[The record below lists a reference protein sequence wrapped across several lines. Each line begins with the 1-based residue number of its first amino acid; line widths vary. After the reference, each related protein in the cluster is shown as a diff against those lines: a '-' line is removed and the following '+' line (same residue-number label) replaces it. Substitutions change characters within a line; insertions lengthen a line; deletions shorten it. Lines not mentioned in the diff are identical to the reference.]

1 MRTNHQTLRTFASA
15 AAMSLALA
23 GAGGCEQAS
32 AVAVSGNGEAFNR
45 SAHQLSLGSVLEFS
59 GSYGAGCVD
68 RSGQWS
74 VATTTLSS
82 MTNPALSVVRNNTA
96 CQLSLEMM
104 RIGPSEA
111 AATMLVADDPIQLG
125 ATFKPVATAFRIM
138 AAGAVT
144 LYANFRVTPDIAFGS
159 NFSIQGMYS
168 DDPTQAAADVSAI
181 YEVVSSSAS
190 AADVPPPNYGTDA
203 SSLSLKVDA
212 AKLVTQAS
220 GAVQLIDMVQPGESY
235 VISNMDFGAAPSYG
249 DVDQQFSTGT
259 QTAISGVNPVIA
271 AADLNLI
278 GADLNQPLFR
288 SIIIAHAAADVRSYQ
303 VIAIR
308 FLGP

>member
-1 MRTNHQTLRTFASA
+1 MRMNNQTLRTFASA

-23 GAGGCEQAS
+23 GAGGCDQPS

-45 SAHQLSLGSVLEFS
+45 ATHQLSFGSILEFS
-59 GSYGAGCVD
+59 GSYGAGCVA
-68 RSGQWS
+68 RTGQWS
-74 VATTTLSS
+74 VATTALNS
-82 MTNPALSVVRNNTA
+82 MTYPALSVVRNNTA

-104 RIGPSEA
+104 RIGPTEA
-111 AATMLVADDPIQLG
+111 ASSMHVADDPIQLG
-125 ATFKPVATAFRIM
+125 AAFKPVATPFRLM

-144 LYANFRVTPDIAFGS
+144 LYANFRVTPDIAFGGD
-159 NFSIQGMYS
+159 FSIQGMYS

-203 SSLSLKVDA
+203 SSLGLMVDA

-220 GAVQLIDMVQPGESY
+220 GAVQLFDMVQPGESY
-235 VISNMDFGAAPSYG
+235 VISNMDFGTTPSYG
-249 DVDQQFSTGT
+249 DVDLQFSMGT
-259 QTAISGVNPVIA
+259 QAAISGNNPVIT

-288 SIIIAHAAADVRSYQ
+288 SILIAHAVEGVRSYQ